1 MLRPFYWLLRWL
13 AAFALLGFMV
23 AMARAL
29 AAQWRGGSGP
39 SPFAASSS
47 AAPSS
52 ALWLIGLIA
61 TGFVARWLLAR
72 LPGGD
77 PLELVDTLEHELT
90 HAVVGVLTFAPPVA
104 LTATLRD
111 GGEVELRRSNP
122 LAALA
127 PYCLP
132 LFALALAGLTLILRD
147 DWAATGR
154 LAVAFLLGSF
164 AWRLLREFHFGQ
176 SDFRAYGFLF
186 SMVFIAG
193 ALPVCLVATADLG
206 GLLDAPWR
214 VAGRLFRE
222 QAFGVIAMWPPVGLA
237 PDS

>member
-1 MLRPFYWLLRWL
+1 MLRPLYWLLRWL
-13 AAFALLGFMV
+13 TALALLGFMV
-23 AMARAL
+23 ALVRTL
-29 AAQWRGGSGP
+29 AAHWLAGRGLP
-39 SPFAASSS
+39 SPAI
-47 AAPSS
+47 PG
-52 ALWLIGLIA
+52 LIGA
-61 TGFVARWLLAR
+61 GFALRWLLSR

-90 HAVVGVLTFAPPVA
+90 HALVGTLTFAPPVA

-111 GGEVELRRSNP
+111 GGEVELKRSNP

-132 LFALALAGLTLILRD
+132 LFAVVLAGLTLILRD
-147 DWAATGR
+147 DWAAAGR
-154 LAVAFLLGSF
+154 LAVAFLLGGF

-176 SDFRAYGFLF
+176 SDFRVYGFLF

-206 GLLDAPWR
+206 DLFDGYWGA
-214 VAGRLFRE
+214 AGRLF
-222 QAFGVIAMWPPVGLA
+222 IAQCEHLAALAWPRP
-237 PDS
+237 

>member
-1 MLRPFYWLLRWL
+1 MMRPLYWLLRWL
-13 AAFALLGFMV
+13 TAFAMLGFAV

-29 AAQWRGGSGP
+29 AAHWSSGP
-39 SPFAASSS
+39 PGLAGLETPGSSPAVPALMAAGFA
-47 AAPSS
+47 
-52 ALWLIGLIA
+52 
-61 TGFVARWLLAR
+61 TRWLLAR

-90 HAVVGVLTFAPPVA
+90 HAIVGTLTFAPPVA

-122 LAALA
+122 FAALA

-132 LFALALAGLTLILRD
+132 LFAVALAGLTLILRAE
-147 DWAATGR
+147 WAAAGT

-176 SDFRAYGFLF
+176 SDFRVYGFVF

-193 ALPVCLVATADLG
+193 ALPVCLIATAQLG
-206 GLLDAPWR
+206 GLLEAPWR
-214 VAGRLFRE
+214 AAGRLFLE
-222 QAFGVIAMWPPVGLA
+222 QGAHLVTRLWPSP
-237 PDS
+237 